1 MREGEDGRQW
11 DFPMQQWKQKSEPV
25 LFKIG
30 ILHNLDS
37 SFIVSPLWW
46 PNLDWQVAKERGLLE
61 RLFTWDTLGLI
72 LFTLGETKS
81 WEKAVGTGIELTTKM
96 VLTVIE
102 SLSCSLVD
110 WSKLGNW

>member
-72 LFTLGETKS
+72 LFTLGETKCYLK
-81 WEKAVGTGIELTTKM
+81 WYKDKEQNKHDMQGLKTKNDF
-96 VLTVIE
+96 VRTKNKKK
-102 SLSCSLVD
+102 C
-110 WSKLGNW
+110 